1 MNLGLRNRSGALKK
15 IEVAAFMSL
24 GDVLHEELAV
34 AAGIDARCGPPL
46 CAAAREFLVTNAHV
60 EFTGRNIQFDRV
72 AFPQERERPPYER
85 FGSDVKYT
93 SSVTCT
99 AHACV
104 RYTDHVSYARFQ
116 QLLRDG
122 KIAPFRHTGCALG
135 PGVPQHQNAVRVDV
149 KSWIVNANAHLIETV
164 EDDGAARMF
173 EQLGLGSRS
182 FDDRSEERRVGKE
195 CR

>member
-34 AAGIDARCGPPL
+34 AAAIDTRCGSPL
-46 CAAAREFLVTNAHV
+46 CAAPHEFLVTNAHV
-60 EFTGRNIQFDRV
+60 GSTGRNIQLDRV
-72 AFPQERERPPYER
+72 AFPQQRERAPYER
-85 FGSDVKYT
+85 FGSDVEYT

-104 RYTDHVSYARFQ
+104 RYANHVPYARFQ

-122 KIAPFRHTGCALG
+122 
-135 PGVPQHQNAVRVDV
+135 Q
-149 KSWIVNANAHLIETV
+149 
-164 EDDGAARMF
+164 
-173 EQLGLGSRS
+173 
-182 FDDRSEERRVGKE
+182 
-195 CR
+195 